1 MDVLAPIN
9 PASLFSAKGLVVVI
23 TGGGSGLGLAIASAL
38 YQNGAAKIYLLGRRQ
53 NVLDDAIKKLESSP
67 SAPKSS
73 SSVLSAIS
81 CDVASLDSVSAAVKQ
96 IQEETG
102 YVDVL
107 FNNAGVLGPLNG
119 PDLYRT
125 ESIEHLRDTMLRD
138 YDGWGQAMAINTQ
151 SVVGV
156 SAAFLPLLEA
166 ANTRRGWAAGRVRG
180 GPGDP
185 RVTGKGTPREQDKAV
200 LSELGHDEDD
210 DRLAHIITVA
220 SVASFMRYSTAG
232 LAYNASK
239 AAAAQLGKI
248 LSSILAE
255 WGIRSNVICPGPYPS
270 EMTSHIEGRYG
281 TDQVPQGRMGN
292 FNDISGLAL
301 FLVGKGGA
309 YINGTVQLTDGG
321 RAGVFPA
328 TY

>member
-1 MDVLAPIN
+1 MTYCI
-9 PASLFSAKGLVVVI
+9 
-23 TGGGSGLGLAIASAL
+23 GLGLAIASAL
-38 YQNGAAKIYLLGRRQ
+38 FQTGASKIYLLGRRR
-53 NVLDDAIKKLESSP
+53 NILEDSIKKLESSP
-67 SAPKSS
+67 SAPNSS
-73 SSVLSAIS
+73 TPVLTAIA
-81 CDVASLDSVSAAVKQ
+81 CDVANQDSVSAAVEQ
-96 IQEETG
+96 IKSETG

-107 FNNAGVLGPLNG
+107 INNAGVIGPVNG
-119 PDLYRT
+119 PELYRT
-125 ESIEHLRDTMLRD
+125 ESIEQLRDTMLK
-138 YDGWGQAMAINTQ
+138 GWDDWAQTFAINTQ

-166 ANTRRGWAAGRVRG
+166 ANVRRGWQAGRVKG

-185 RVTGKGTPREQDKAV
+185 RVTGKGTPREQDKSV
-200 LSELGHDEDD
+200 LKKLGYDEDD

-232 LAYNASK
+232 LAYNATK

-255 WGIRSNVICPGPYPS
+255 WGVRSNVICPGPYPS
-270 EMTSHIEGRYG
+270 DMTSGIAGRYG

-292 FNDISGLAL
+292 LNDISGLAL

-309 YINGTVQLTDGG
+309 YINGTTQITDGG
-321 RAGVFPA
+321 RIGVFPA

>member
-1 MDVLAPIN
+1 V
-9 PASLFSAKGLVVVI
+9 
-23 TGGGSGLGLAIASAL
+23 
-38 YQNGAAKIYLLGRRQ
+38 
-53 NVLDDAIKKLESSP
+53 
-67 SAPKSS
+67 
-73 SSVLSAIS
+73 
-81 CDVASLDSVSAAVKQ
+81 
-96 IQEETG
+96 G

-107 FNNAGVLGPLNG
+107 FNNAGVIGPKNG
-119 PDLYRT
+119 PELYKV
-125 ESIEHLRDTMLRD
+125 ESIEKLRDTMLND
-138 YDGWGQAMAINTQ
+138 FDGWGQTMAINTQ

-166 ANTRRGWAAGRVRG
+166 ANTRRGWKPGRVTG

-185 RVTGKGTPREQDKAV
+185 RVTGRGTPREQDKSA
-200 LSELGHDEDD
+200 LAKLGYDQDD

-281 TDQVPQGRMGN
+281 TDQIPQGRMGGI
-292 FNDISGLAL
+292 NDIASLTL

-309 YINGTVQLTDGG
+309 YTNGTMQITDGG
-321 RAGVFPA
+321 RISVFPS

>member
-1 MDVLAPIN
+1 LLNIIA
-9 PASLFSAKGLVVVI
+9 
-23 TGGGSGLGLAIASAL
+23 GLGLAIASAL
-38 YQNGAAKIYLLGRRQ
+38 FQTGASKIYLLGRRK
-53 NVLDDAIKKLESSP
+53 NVLEDAIKTLESSP
-67 SAPKSS
+67 AAPKTPTP
-73 SSVLSAIS
+73 VLAAIS
-81 CDVASLDSVSAAVKQ
+81 CDVTSQDSISAAVQHIKG
-96 IQEETG
+96 ETG

-107 FNNAGVLGPLNG
+107 INNAGVLGPLNG
-119 PDLYRT
+119 PALYKA
-125 ESIEHLRDTMLRD
+125 ESIEQLRDTMLKD
-138 YDGWGQAMAINTQ
+138 FDGWEQTMAINTQ

-166 ANTRRGWAAGRVRG
+166 ANTRRGWKAGRLTG

-185 RVTGKGTPREQDKAV
+185 RVTGKGTPREQDKSA
-200 LSELGHDEDD
+200 LSKLGYDEDD
-210 DRLAHIITVA
+210 DRMAHIITVA

-255 WGIRSNVICPGPYPS
+255 WGVRSNVLCPGPYPS
-270 EMTSHIEGRYG
+270 EMTNGIEGRYG
-281 TDQVPQGRMGN
+281 TDQVPQGRMGGL
-292 FNDISGLAL
+292 NDIASLAL

-309 YINGTVQLTDGG
+309 YTNGTVQVTDGG
-321 RAGVFPA
+321 RMGVFPA